1 MVHIK
6 DADEF
11 PRLIALVTEIDTGIA
26 IDVSS
31 YQMPQ

>member
-6 DADEF
+6 DVDEF
-11 PRLIALVTEIDTGIA
+11 PRLITLVTEIDTGIA

-31 YQMPQ
+31 NQMPQ